1 MKISGGLNITEENLM
16 QPQTVPYL
24 IEEEYL
30 EFERNSEIKHE
41 YFDGEIFAMSG
52 ASRKHNL
59 IVSNVISS
67 LMSQLK
73 KRCRVYPSDMRVKI
87 ETTKLYT
94 YPDVMIVC
102 GQDKFADKKEDI
114 LLNPDVIIEV
124 LSDSTENYD
133 RGKKFENYR
142 KIGSLKE
149 YVLISQHTRK
159 IEKFLKTEHRRW
171 IWDETDEEHK
181 EIILESV
188 GCALNLDEV
197 YDKVL

>member
-1 MKISGGLNITEENLM
+1 M

-24 IEEEYL
+24 TEEEYL

-41 YFDGEIFAMSG
+41 YYDGEIFAMSG
-52 ASRKHNL
+52 ASEAHNL
-59 IVSNVISS
+59 IVVNVVGE
-67 LMSQLK
+67 LRSQVK
-73 KRCRVYPSDMRVKI
+73 KKPCRVYPSDMRLKI

-102 GQDKFADKKEDI
+102 GDRKFDDEHKDM

-133 RGKKFENYR
+133 RGRKFENYR

-149 YVLISQHTRK
+149 YVLIHQDVRK
-159 IEKFLKTEHRRW
+159 IERFFRAEHRRW
-171 IWDETDEEHK
+171 IWDETDEEHT
-181 EIILESV
+181 EIILSSV
-188 GCALNLDEV
+188 GCGLNIDEV
-197 YDKVL
+197 YDKVFSY